1 MAANMNNLTTLI
13 KRLEAATSRLED
25 LVTPAFEDPASS
37 TPKENGDNSTTT
49 RTPAPSGSSSP
60 AAGIAAGA
68 VGAAAAAPVA
78 AAAAANTISP
88 PKPADDPVPESVE
101 DFDTFLDTSVKKY
114 VDLSVEI
121 GGAIAAQAARVA
133 KVFQNERTLLLIS
146 TMSKKPDSSGSEY
159 MELLKPL
166 QQEIRTVIDVKDAN
180 RGSELSNQLSAVAES
195 IGVIA
200 WVTMDTKPYKH
211 VDDSL
216 GSAQYFGNRVLKEFK
231 EKDPQQ
237 VQWIQSYYQIFK
249 DLSAYV
255 KTTFPHGLTWNA
267 NGVSPKEAMKT
278 VSSRESTPTQG
289 PSSSPSPSQASS
301 AAAGGPPPPPPP
313 PPGPAPKFDIKE
325 VAKPAA
331 AVGGIGAV
339 FSELNKGDSVT
350 KGLKKVSA
358 NEMTHK
364 NPSLRAS
371 SIVPDRSE
379 SSLSPTSSINRNKS
393 PAPRKTP
400 KPESLRTKKPPKK
413 ELDGNKWIIENFDNE
428 AEMVVIDASISQSI
442 LISRCSKTTIKING
456 KANAISID
464 NTARLS
470 LVIDSLVSSVDVV
483 KSSNFAL
490 QVMDTLPTI
499 LLDQVDGAQMYLSK
513 DSMKTEVFSSK
524 SSSVNLN
531 IIEGEE
537 NDEGEGGDFKEMA
550 LPEQIRTYIN
560 EKGQLISEI
569 VEHAG

>member
-1 MAANMNNLTTLI
+1 MSAQMHNLTTLI

-25 LVTPAFEDPASS
+25 LVTPAFEDPAS
-37 TPKENGDNSTTT
+37 TAPKENGSNSTTT
-49 RTPAPSGSSSP
+49 NRSTNASGSNTPAPAALAAP
-60 AAGIAAGA
+60 AA
-68 VGAAAAAPVA
+68 VA
-78 AAAAANTISP
+78 AASTISP

-101 DFDTFLDTSVKKY
+101 DFDNFLDTSVKKY
-114 VDLSVEI
+114 VDLSNEI
-121 GGAIAAQAARVA
+121 GGAVAAQAARVA

-146 TMSKKPDSSGSEY
+146 TLSKKPESAGSDY

-200 WVTMDTKPYKH
+200 WVTLDNKPFKH

-237 VQWIQSYYQIFK
+237 VQWIQAYYQIFK

-255 KTTFPHGLTWNA
+255 KNTFPNGLTWNA
-267 NGVSPKEAMKT
+267 NGVSPKEAMKI
-278 VSSRESTPTQG
+278 VSSRESTPSQAAA
-289 PSSSPSPSQASS
+289 PSPSPSPSPAPSV
-301 AAAGGPPPPPPP
+301 AAGGPPPPPPP

-325 VAKPAA
+325 AAKPAA

-379 SSLSPTSSINRNKS
+379 SLSPTSSINRNKS

-413 ELDGNKWIIENFDNE
+413 ELDGNKWIIEHYDNE
-428 AEMVVIDASISQSI
+428 AEPIEIEASISQSI
-442 LISRCSKTTIKING
+442 LISRCNKTTIRIIG

-464 NTARLS
+464 NSPRLS
-470 LVIDSLVSSVDVV
+470 LVIDSLVSSVDVI

-490 QVMDTLPTI
+490 QVLGTLPTI
-499 LLDQVDGAQMYLSK
+499 LLDQVDGAQVYLGK
-513 DSMKTEVFSSK
+513 DSMNTEVFSSK
-524 SSSVNLN
+524 SSSINLN
-531 IIEGEE
+531 IIQGE
-537 NDEGEGGDFKEMA
+537 DEDYKEVA
-550 LPEQIRTYIN
+550 LPEQIRTYIGKN
-560 EKGQLISEI
+560 GQLISEI

>member
-1 MAANMNNLTTLI
+1 MAANFKNLTTLI

-25 LVTPAFEDPASS
+25 IVTPAFEDPESS
-37 TPKENGDNSTTT
+37 APKENGSNSTSTGSTT
-49 RTPAPSGSSSP
+49 ASGSNTP
-60 AAGIAAGA
+60 GPVA
-68 VGAAAAAPVA
+68 VATPAAAATAS
-78 AAAAANTISP
+78 TISP

-101 DFDTFLDTSVKKY
+101 EFDTFLDTSVKKY
-114 VDLSVEI
+114 VDLSNEI

-146 TMSKKPDSSGSEY
+146 TMSKKPEPAGSDY

-180 RGSELSNQLSAVAES
+180 RGSEVSNQLSAVAES

-200 WVTMDTKPYKH
+200 WVTLDNKPFKH
-211 VDDSL
+211 VDESL

-255 KTTFPHGLTWNA
+255 KETFPHGLTWNA

-278 VSSRESTPTQG
+278 VSSREPTPSQAAE
-289 PSSSPSPSQASS
+289 SSPSKSPSPAPSG
-301 AAAGGPPPPPPP
+301 AAGGPPPPPPP
-313 PPGPAPKFDIKE
+313 PPGPAPKFDVQE

-331 AVGGIGAV
+331 AAGGIGAV

-371 SIVPDRSE
+371 SLVPDRNE
-379 SSLSPTSSINRNKS
+379 GLSPTSSINRNKS

-413 ELDGNKWIIENFDNE
+413 ELDGNKWIIENYDNE
-428 AEMVVIDASISQSI
+428 AEPIEIEASISQSI
-442 LISRCSKTTIKING
+442 LISRCSKTTIRIIG

-464 NTARLS
+464 NSPRLS
-470 LVIDSLVSSVDVV
+470 LIIDSLVSSVDVI
-483 KSSNFAL
+483 KASNFAL
-490 QVMDTLPTI
+490 QVLGSLPTI
-499 LLDQVDGAQMYLSK
+499 LLDQVDGAQVYLGK
-513 DSMKTEVFSSK
+513 DSMNTEVFSSK
-524 SSSVNLN
+524 SSGVNLN
-531 IIEGEE
+531 IVSGE
-537 NDEGEGGDFKEMA
+537 DEDYKEVA
-550 LPEQIRTYIN
+550 LPEQIRTYIGEN
-560 EKGQLISEI
+560 GQLVSEI

>member
-1 MAANMNNLTTLI
+1 MNNLTTLI

-25 LVTPAFEDPASS
+25 LVTPAFEDPESS
-37 TPKENGDNSTTT
+37 PTPKENGDNSTTT
-49 RTPAPSGSSSP
+49 RSPAPSGSQTP
-60 AAGIAAGA
+60 APAIAAA
-68 VGAAAAAPVA
+68 AAGAAAAAPVA

-114 VDLSVEI
+114 VDLSIEI

-146 TMSKKPDSSGSEY
+146 TMSKKPDSAGSEY

-180 RGSELSNQLSAVAES
+180 RGSEVSNQLSAVAES

-200 WVTMDTKPYKH
+200 WVTMDNKPFKH
-211 VDDSL
+211 VDESF

-249 DLSAYV
+249 DLSEYV
-255 KTTFPHGLTWNA
+255 KNTFPHGLTWNA
-267 NGVSPKEAMKT
+267 NGVSPKEAMKA
-278 VSSRESTPTQG
+278 VSSREPTPTQAS
-289 PSSSPSPSQASS
+289 PSSSQASS
-301 AAAGGPPPPPPP
+301 SAAGGPPPPPPP
-313 PPGPAPKFDIKE
+313 PPGPAPKFDITE
-325 VAKPAA
+325 AAKPAA

-371 SIVPDRSE
+371 SVVPDRSE
-379 SSLSPTSSINRNKS
+379 SSLSPTSSVNRNKI

-428 AEMVVIDASISQSI
+428 PEMIEIEASISQSI
-442 LISRCSKTTIKING
+442 LISRCSKATIKING

-490 QVMDTLPTI
+490 QVIGTLPTV
-499 LLDQVDGAQMYLSK
+499 LLDNVDGAQMYLGK
-513 DSMKTEVFSSK
+513 DSMKTEIFSSK
-524 SSSVNLN
+524 SSSVNVN

-537 NDEGEGGDFKEMA
+537 GDFKEVA

-560 EKGQLISEI
+560 QKGQLISEI

>member
-1 MAANMNNLTTLI
+1 MM
-13 KRLEAATSRLED
+13 
-25 LVTPAFEDPASS
+25 
-37 TPKENGDNSTTT
+37 
-49 RTPAPSGSSSP
+49 SGSF
-60 AAGIAAGA
+60 GIL
-68 VGAAAAAPVA
+68 
-78 AAAAANTISP
+78 IESRD
-88 PKPADDPVPESVE
+88 PK
-101 DFDTFLDTSVKKY
+101 
-114 VDLSVEI
+114 
-121 GGAIAAQAARVA
+121 
-133 KVFQNERTLLLIS
+133 
-146 TMSKKPDSSGSEY
+146 
-159 MELLKPL
+159 
-166 QQEIRTVIDVKDAN
+166 
-180 RGSELSNQLSAVAES
+180 
-195 IGVIA
+195 
-200 WVTMDTKPYKH
+200 
-211 VDDSL
+211 
-216 GSAQYFGNRVLKEFK
+216 
-231 EKDPQQ
+231 Q

-249 DLSAYV
+249 DLSEYV
-255 KTTFPHGLTWNA
+255 KNTFPHGLTWNP

-278 VSSRESTPTQG
+278 VSSRESSPSQAPAPS
-289 PSSSPSPSQASS
+289 PSSSQASS
-301 AAAGGPPPPPPP
+301 ATAGGPPPPPPP

-325 VAKPAA
+325 AAKPVA

-379 SSLSPTSSINRNKS
+379 SSLSPTSSISRNKS

-428 AEMVVIDASISQSI
+428 AEMIEIEASISQSI

-490 QVMDTLPTI
+490 QVLGTLPTI
-499 LLDQVDGAQMYLSK
+499 LLDQVDGAQMYLGK
-513 DSMKTEVFSSK
+513 ESMKTEVFSSK

-537 NDEGEGGDFKEMA
+537 GDFKEVA